1 MTAPAAKKPIT
12 APVPARAALDES
24 LTHLDLRVL
33 IKICSHDRLSVSK
46 GGQGCLVSTKA
57 MAQALG
63 VHHTSVATS
72 AGRLTTKG
80 YIRAEKRA
88 EDKRGRSYRV
98 IYNGD
103 DELAVRNAGNAPQP
117 DAKSS
122 LPLEETINEKSFL
135 QNGKVVSPD
144 FEIADNS
151 QCDTSHQYKEGK
163 NAVETGKYSV
173 ETARLLRGINYES
186 PSLTAEVLRKLDRD
200 LKFRMNGYQDSVL
213 EEYYEWCGETY
224 EHYFSE
230 DSNIAQWANRLQDEL
245 CCIIEERNEDAQL
258 RAGEPW

>member
-1 MTAPAAKKPIT
+1 M
-12 APVPARAALDES
+12 DES

-33 IKICSHDRLSVSK
+33 LKICSHDRLSVSK

-103 DELAVRNAGNAPQP
+103 DELAVRNAGNAPQM
-117 DAKSS
+117 DAESS
-122 LPLEETINEKSFL
+122 LPLEETINDKSFL

-144 FEIADNS
+144 FENTDDS
-151 QCDTSHQYKEGK
+151 QCDTPHQYKEGK

-173 ETARLLRGINYES
+173 ETARLKRGINYES

-200 LKFRMNGYQDSVL
+200 LKFRMNGYQDSVV
-213 EEYYEWCGETY
+213 EEYYEWCAETY
-224 EHYFSE
+224 EHYCDENS
-230 DSNIAQWANRLQDEL
+230 SIAQWANRLHDEL
-245 CCIIEERNEDAQL
+245 YDIIQD
-258 RAGEPW
+258 RADRIPGKVGEPW

>member
-1 MTAPAAKKPIT
+1 MNTPAVKKPIT

-103 DELAVRNAGNAPQP
+103 DELAVRNAGVASQP
-117 DAKSS
+117 EAKSS
-122 LPLEETINEKSFL
+122 LPLGETIEAKSFL
-135 QNGKVVSPD
+135 QNRKVVSRD
-144 FEIADNS
+144 FENADDS
-151 QCDTSHQYKEGK
+151 QCDTPYQYKEGK

-173 ETARLLRGINYES
+173 ETARLKRGINYES
-186 PSLTAEVLRKLDRD
+186 KTLTAEVLRIIDRD
-200 LKFRMNGYQDSVL
+200 IRLGMIGYQDDHVDWCMD
-213 EEYYEWCGETY
+213 WCGRTF
-224 EHYFSE
+224 EHYCGE
-230 DSNIAQWANRLQDEL
+230 DNNVAQWANRLKDEL
-245 CCIIEERNEDAQL
+245 FYLIEDRNENAQL
-258 RAGEPW
+258 RVSEPW